1 MNSSQD
7 IKTTQSNND
16 NGSKPQPLGM
26 QGAVLA
32 HSLRQ
37 LAAVGYPFEVEETP
51 DGVVI
56 RVSRLRKAVSR
67 NGNLVFDGVGA

>member
-1 MNSSQD
+1 MSNSQD
-7 IKTTQSNND
+7 IRTTQNSSD

-37 LAAVGYPFEVEETP
+37 LAAAGYPFEVEETP

-67 NGNLVFDGVGA
+67 NGNLVFDGVAA